1 MLFKLS
7 SQSLAS
13 ITLVIRVRIHV
24 RSIGAKFGY
33 LSRCLWSL
41 DSQGHGGPI
50 AVAFVVTLHADNN
63 HRNIC
68 NANCEA
74 GYSYDFNT
82 PKYIQ

>member
-13 ITLVIRVRIHV
+13 ITLVIRVRIRV
-24 RSIGAKFGY
+24 KSIGAEFGY

-41 DSQGHGGPI
+41 ESQGHGEPK

-68 NANCEA
+68 NANWEA
-74 GYSYDFNT
+74 GYCYDFNT
-82 PKYIQ
+82 PKYI